1 MKLIAKI
8 FSIAVA
14 GSMFAFSANAQTMG
28 RPSDTTKINPAAKP
42 APPRIMP
49 KRPKPLSKEFSVGF
63 RLNTDGWSL
72 FADRGTVQS
81 EEKFSD
87 LFYNVKL
94 MQLEFGEHKHPMEI
108 KRSNTTNNISNDKS
122 RPFIYG
128 KINNFYAL
136 KLGYGR
142 RKLIAGK
149 PETGTISVHW
159 VYLGG
164 LSVGL
169 LKPYYLEA
177 YVPVDQFGTLGQESI
192 KYSDSTKGPFLSK
205 QNILGSSG
213 FTKGIGEIKIIPGI
227 HLKTAL
233 HFDFASTKHT
243 KLAIETGIN
252 AEFYAKKVEIMA
264 NQKAQP
270 YMVNVYASLQF
281 GRRK

>member
-1 MKLIAKI
+1 
-8 FSIAVA
+8 
-14 GSMFAFSANAQTMG
+14 MFAFSANAQTMG

-233 HFDFASTKHT
+233 HFDFASTKHA